1 MACNWL
7 QNSRQ
12 KSFRVYCNQVND
24 GFAQLAVI
32 CAKRSIG
39 NFGLVAAVSRIAAIL
54 LNGLDLTNMNGP
66 LLPFVTTSK
75 CCGAARQSGHSLQL
89 QNLQGANSQTA
100 DKPAFCWRSECKR
113 SILSRLQ
120 QSFCCDAAYVV
131 ETDIQQYRFQCI
143 NPAIRHACANVCS

>member
-66 LLPFVTTSK
+66 KLTLVMRSVAVLERT
-75 CCGAARQSGHSLQL
+75 QSG
-89 QNLQGANSQTA
+89 
-100 DKPAFCWRSECKR
+100 R
-113 SILSRLQ
+113 
-120 QSFCCDAAYVV
+120 
-131 ETDIQQYRFQCI
+131 
-143 NPAIRHACANVCS
+143 

>member
-1 MACNWL
+1 MPK
-7 QNSRQ
+7 RT
-12 KSFRVYCNQVND
+12 
-24 GFAQLAVI
+24 LAVGRTDVW
-32 CAKRSIG
+32 C
-39 NFGLVAAVSRIAAIL
+39 
-54 LNGLDLTNMNGP
+54 
-66 LLPFVTTSK
+66 
-75 CCGAARQSGHSLQL
+75 
-89 QNLQGANSQTA
+89 A

>member
-39 NFGLVAAVSRIAAIL
+39 NFGLSAAIRL
-54 LNGLDLTNMNGP
+54 FAAFVDLT
-66 LLPFVTTSK
+66 S
-75 CCGAARQSGHSLQL
+75 H
-89 QNLQGANSQTA
+89 
-100 DKPAFCWRSECKR
+100 
-113 SILSRLQ
+113 
-120 QSFCCDAAYVV
+120 
-131 ETDIQQYRFQCI
+131 
-143 NPAIRHACANVCS
+143 